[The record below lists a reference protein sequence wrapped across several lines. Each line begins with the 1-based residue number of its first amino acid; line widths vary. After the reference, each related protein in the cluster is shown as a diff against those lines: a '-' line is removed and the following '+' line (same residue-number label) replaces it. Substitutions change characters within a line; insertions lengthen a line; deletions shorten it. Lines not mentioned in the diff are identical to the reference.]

1 MRQIP
6 DSSPRPHASRRE
18 TRVHLM
24 ALVILAVASTALFS
38 QVLDTGF
45 WSPEDASD
53 LRRLMEMQATGE
65 LKMDFRPMLAG
76 GYHTNPVLALEYRS
90 FGMDSRAYYVVNL
103 IVHVLNAWIAYAL
116 ITSLLHDAP
125 AAILAALLFAVGVGS
140 YGKNLMFAGGISS
153 LLYAMVVLS
162 GTVLYVWNEQK
173 NRGRP
178 VGLYAFGFFLV
189 FLLSLFM
196 RGGTFSIL
204 ASCLFYNFFFRP
216 ERQRPVM
223 HTTLLL
229 ALGTAAVSM
238 MARLLLGPPLIAGP
252 VDPGAFL
259 VNLPRYLVLMAF
271 PVQHSELLASA
282 SPFTHAIYALAPYIR
297 VAIGLA
303 LVSYSFFGI
312 VFGNRAIRFYIGW
325 IYVMVVPFAVFRYP
339 TDWLNLR
346 FLYLVSLGFC
356 VLLTS
361 GAIYVSR
368 LLSHR
373 GSRRFVPFLVPLFY
387 VGLAVALVTKLDGK
401 NERLAGRIELP
412 RPRPAAVSAP

>member
-1 MRQIP
+1 MHSKQGP
-6 DSSPRPHASRRE
+6 SPRPNPSRRE
-18 TRVHLM
+18 TRVHLL
-24 ALVILAVASTALFS
+24 ALCILAAASAALFI

-53 LRRLMEMQATGE
+53 LRSLVEMQASGE
-65 LKMDFRPMLAG
+65 LQLDFRPAIAG
-76 GYHTNPVLALEYRS
+76 GYDTNPVLAFEFRS
-90 FGMDSRAYYVVNL
+90 FGMDARAYYIVNL

-116 ITSLLHDAP
+116 VISLLHDAP
-125 AAILAALLFAVGVGS
+125 AAILAAVLFAVGVGS

-162 GTVLYVWNEQK
+162 GTLLYVWNEQK

-178 VGLYAFGFFLV
+178 LGLFAFGFFGI
-189 FLLSLFM
+189 FALSLFM

-238 MARLLLGPPLIAGP
+238 LARVLLGPPPIAGP

-271 PVQHSELLASA
+271 PVQHSELLTSA
-282 SPFTHAIYALAPYIR
+282 SPFTRTVYALAPYIR
-297 VAIGLA
+297 VAVGLA
-303 LVSYSFFGI
+303 LLSYTIFGI

-361 GAIYVSR
+361 GAIYVSK

-373 GSRRFVPFLVPLFY
+373 GARRFVPFLAPMFY
-387 VGLAVALVTKLDGK
+387 VVLSVALVTKLDDK
-401 NERLAGRIELP
+401 NERLAARLDLP
-412 RPRPAAVSAP
+412 RQASANPAAP

>member
-1 MRQIP
+1 MRLQP
-6 DSSPRPHASRRE
+6 EPSPRPHAPRRE
-18 TRVHLM
+18 IRVHLL
-24 ALVILAVASTALFS
+24 ALAILAAASAALFT

-45 WSPEDASD
+45 WSPEDAGD
-53 LRRLMEMQATGE
+53 LRRLVEMQAAGE
-65 LKMDFRPMLAG
+65 LQMDFRPALAG

-90 FGMDSRAYYVVNL
+90 FGMDARAYYIVNL

-116 ITSLLHDAP
+116 VISLLHDAP
-125 AAILAALLFAVGVGS
+125 AAILAAVLFAVGVGS

-162 GTVLYVWNEQK
+162 GTLLYVWNEQK

-178 VGLYAFGFFLV
+178 LGLYAFGFFVIL
-189 FLLSLFM
+189 LLSLFM

-229 ALGTAAVSM
+229 ALATAAVSM
-238 MARLLLGPPLIAGP
+238 LARLLLGPPPITGP

-271 PVQHSELLASA
+271 PVQHSELLSSASA
-282 SPFTHAIYALAPYIR
+282 FTRTIYALAPYIR

-303 LVSYSFFGI
+303 LLSYTIFGV
-312 VFGNRAIRFYIGW
+312 VFGNRTIRFYIGW

-361 GAIYVSR
+361 GTIYVSK

-373 GSRRFVPFLVPLFY
+373 GARRFVPFLVPLFY
-387 VGLAVALVTKLDGK
+387 VGLAVALVTKLDDK
-401 NERLAGRIELP
+401 NERLAAQLDLQQHGSAT
-412 RPRPAAVSAP
+412 PAAP